1 MTLPLMHAAGAWPY
15 LAPLW
20 IFFWILVIF
29 LAFRFFFRR
38 RGGWCGPGRGGRGPD
53 EILAERFARGEI
65 DATEY
70 RSRLDT
76 LRQ

>member
-20 IFFWILVIF
+20 IFSWILVIF
-29 LAFRFFFRR
+29 LAFRFFFGR

>member
-1 MTLPLMHAAGAWPY
+1 MPLMHATWGAWPWI
-15 LAPLW
+15 APFWFL
-20 IFFWILVIF
+20 FWILLVF
-29 LAFRFFFRR
+29 FVVRFVFWR
-38 RGGWCGPGRGGRGPD
+38 RGAWCGPRGRMQGPD
-53 EILAERFARGEI
+53 QILAERFARGEI